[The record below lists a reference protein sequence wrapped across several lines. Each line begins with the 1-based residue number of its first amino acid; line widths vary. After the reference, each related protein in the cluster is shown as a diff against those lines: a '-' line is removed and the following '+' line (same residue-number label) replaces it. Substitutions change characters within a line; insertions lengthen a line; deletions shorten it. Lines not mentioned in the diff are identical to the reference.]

1 MAATLTSRLSRLV
14 IGKITPTQRPLAS
27 LRRAFDNNRFT
38 SVTHSSAVA
47 TYNTY
52 NSFHEK
58 ARDRTL
64 SSMATQQTISAT
76 VANDFGA
83 TSSLS
88 PLMSQ
93 KQAEDFAAFTYANRH
108 QKGKECGRFSLDEA
122 LGFSSFLHSA
132 IYFLTIHFS

>member
-27 LRRAFDNNRFT
+27 LGRVFDNNRFT
-38 SVTHSSAVA
+38 AVHSSAVA
-47 TYNTY
+47 TYN
-52 NSFHEK
+52 SFHEK
-58 ARDRTL
+58 TGDRTL

-122 LGFSSFLHSA
+122 L
-132 IYFLTIHFS
+132 